1 GRTDDTTRVL
11 DALSTR
17 VARGVDEVARRS
29 GMAVDEAAV
38 LLGFAALEGRV
49 ERDDDGG
56 WRAPRSAT
64 RGRGR

>member
-1 GRTDDTTRVL
+1 
-11 DALSTR
+11 